1 MSATFRDAPFLY
13 KTLTPLPKLKK
24 CFRKSP
30 SPQSKFTRSTKIGGE
45 GGGMCHKVLT
55 NILKQITLITL
66 TTLAGIAFLRLNKF
80 ICILLI

>member
-13 KTLTPLPKLKK
+13 KTSAPLPELKK

-30 SPQSKFTRSTKIGGE
+30 SHQRKFTRSTKIGGE
-45 GGGMCHKVLT
+45 GGGMCQKVLT

-66 TTLAGIAFLRLNKF
+66 TTLAEIAFLRLT
-80 ICILLI
+80 